1 MKVSNAEACDG
12 FRDELRRQVA
22 GQAPR
27 RIVVYEGN
35 GTAGIGDRIK
45 SFLNIATLAAA
56 AFATLAVPAPCEL
69 LESAH
74 LCRVQ
79 LQAGL
84 TPQGCATRSPALPCA
99 WGWSRYIE
107 LQPPA
112 LIDFHD
118 LPPSLAGL
126 ERALERLP
134 QLHPIKGA
142 AQGAAK
148 GTAEAAE
155 AEAGAKAESP
165 VSSGHT
171 LHSAP
176 YTAVPSS
183 REGGS
188 CAGCTADLAQS
199 QPTTM
204 VASSRPQ
211 QGNADAHTPRP
222 PLLWRLS
229 PLAAA
234 TMLPSLPKHAVTCLP
249 VAQPGAAVRALRDRF
264 VLMHGLRAAVAEA
277 PATTSFSLTTSP
289 SLSHPLPSSSS
300 SSPSSLSS
308 SSSRYYHAFHIRRQ
322 GCDATMADVEAVA
335 LQLRNT
341 TAAPAAAPVRTLLLF
356 TDEPASPFLAAAR
369 AVLARHFPV
378 ILLLDE
384 QIAIWQREADG
395 GRNDNYML
403 CAYTG
408 RPSNPWG
415 LRRPVE

>member
-1 MKVSNAEACDG
+1 MCPNQPKRTQPVHCSGAVTRHAI
-12 FRDELRRQVA
+12 
-22 GQAPR
+22 APR
-27 RIVVYEGN
+27 LPRLACLCLRLSWECPAKASV
-35 GTAGIGDRIK
+35 ACLPCCR

-211 QGNADAHTPRP
+211 Q
-222 PLLWRLS
+222 
-229 PLAAA
+229 AAW
-234 TMLPSLPKHAVTCLP
+234 
-249 VAQPGAAVRALRDRF
+249 
-264 VLMHGLRAAVAEA
+264 RAAEPRAIA
-277 PATTSFSLTTSP
+277 LDFSYSSIPIPTSTPT
-289 SLSHPLPSSSS
+289 
-300 SSPSSLSS
+300 
-308 SSSRYYHAFHIRRQ
+308 
-322 GCDATMADVEAVA
+322 
-335 LQLRNT
+335 
-341 TAAPAAAPVRTLLLF
+341 
-356 TDEPASPFLAAAR
+356 
-369 AVLARHFPV
+369 
-378 ILLLDE
+378 
-384 QIAIWQREADG
+384 
-395 GRNDNYML
+395 
-403 CAYTG
+403 
-408 RPSNPWG
+408 
-415 LRRPVE
+415 